1 VRFHEIASRIG
12 MRSNLEEIDMPI
24 NDLDDYFKN
33 NIPRVFNPS
42 DRTSPNVQGVKL
54 DPMTG
59 KVISLNFAKPEVQ
72 SGETAPVT
80 QGINTSQ
87 MNRDVHGVPQVME
100 PPETGI
106 LATLKKA
113 FSGIGGV
120 LGGAFS
126 SADEALKDPEKGA
139 GIARMLATL
148 GQAFSAAEPNSWQ
161 NQLSRTMVQT
171 AAGQQAQA
179 MREGKELPGVAG
191 FGITP
196 DEMSA
201 MVKEELAKDRMGLAE
216 REVAAREEQVEK
228 IPTIEE
234 ETASRIAIEQAKPV
248 TAKGY
253 QLQTYPNETGGKTT
267 VLLDPNSGT
276 RYPIATSPRQ
286 STSEDVSLSAEQR
299 RQYQLATKLT
309 ATQLARQGYG
319 QIVQLDDQSW
329 TIKYTK
335 EIADSPEK
343 MTEAE
348 AEYRRI
354 LRGRL
359 TNLINTNKLPK
370 DYLEVEFGAGGEE
383 EEFSLYPL

>member
-1 VRFHEIASRIG
+1 MRFHEIASRIG

-24 NDLDDYFKN
+24 NDLDNYFKN
-33 NIPRVFNPS
+33 NISRVFNPS
-42 DRTSPNVQGVKL
+42 DRTSPNVQGVRI
-54 DPMTG
+54 DPITG

-72 SGETAPVT
+72 SGGTAPVM
-80 QGINTSQ
+80 QGVNTSQ
-87 MNRDVHGVPQVME
+87 SVPQVME

-113 FSGIGGV
+113 FSGIGGA

-139 GIARMLATL
+139 GIARLLATL

-179 MREGKELPGVAG
+179 MREGKELSGIAG

-201 MVKEELAKDRMGLAE
+201 MVKEELEKERTGLAE

-267 VLLDPNSGT
+267 VLLDPNSGA
-276 RYPIATSPRQ
+276 RYPVATSPRQ

-299 RQYQLATKLT
+299 RQYQLATKL
-309 ATQLARQGYG
+309 AAQKLAKYG
-319 QIVQLDDQSW
+319 QIIQLQDQSW
-329 TIKYTK
+329 TILYNK
-335 EIADSPEK
+335 AVASNPELL
-343 MTEAE
+343 TEAE
-348 AEYRRI
+348 AEYNTELRRRI
-354 LRGRL
+354 S
-359 TNLINTNKLPK
+359 NLISTGKLPN
-370 DYLEVEFGAGGEE
+370 DYMEIEFGGAAEPKE
-383 EEFSLYPL
+383 DFSL